1 MTCCPPF
8 SLGQCHRGMRSSG
21 TGCPSVQ
28 HNSTCKHVT
37 ADTALSSA
45 VADSLCPSFFP
56 SFLFPLLAC
65 CCCCCRSPTMAPQLR
80 CKCIWA
86 LACLAYSPTP
96 AWLSQLA
103 ESAFPPQD
111 VTKMTPGELT
121 DALWGLYTLQNRPQQ
136 EEAGAS
142 PASAAHPAPAAAAST
157 PASTPSASS
166 TRGSSSSLLTM
177 QHMAALD
184 RKLYKRVHELQPP
197 QVLRLL
203 ELAEGAAEAVPGY
216 RLPSGVGEQMSA
228 TLSARATA
236 ISDTAG
242 VLKLAWAAAS
252 LALPL
257 HGSAKEHICRK
268 LYSQL
273 GVLSASDMARG
284 FWASAKLRYGC
295 VLVGCFS
302 GGLGIGY
309 GGGLEGKGNGALKR
323 WFSWFK
329 GSVMWDHA
337 W

>member
-1 MTCCPPF
+1 
-8 SLGQCHRGMRSSG
+8 
-21 TGCPSVQ
+21 
-28 HNSTCKHVT
+28 
-37 ADTALSSA
+37 
-45 VADSLCPSFFP
+45 
-56 SFLFPLLAC
+56 
-65 CCCCCRSPTMAPQLR
+65 
-80 CKCIWA
+80 
-86 LACLAYSPTP
+86 
-96 AWLSQLA
+96 
-103 ESAFPPQD
+103 
-111 VTKMTPGELT
+111 MTPGELT

-136 EEAGAS
+136 EAGAS
-142 PASAAHPAPAAAAST
+142 PVAAADAPATAASAST
-157 PASTPSASS
+157 PASSH
-166 TRGSSSSLLTM
+166 GSSSLLTM

-228 TLSARATA
+228 TLSARTTA

-273 GVLSASDMARG
+273 RVLSASDMARG

-295 VLVGCFS
+295 VLVGC
-302 GGLGIGY
+302 LWRVAYRIR
-309 GGGLEGKGNGALKR
+309 LLRGKAMVLKR
-323 WFSWFK
+323 FSWLK
-329 GSVMWDHA
+329 AASRGIMRA
-337 W
+337 AG